1 MKTRRLHS
9 RRVVS
14 ALFIPVAWA
23 LVLASHPQQG
33 SLKPVPDRMKAG
45 FETIRASDSAG
56 YLGFISAEE
65 LEGRDT
71 PSKGQTIA
79 RRYIESLY
87 RTWGVVP
94 MGDPAGAGRS
104 YEQRVPMVIK
114 NYRPGTSLELLSA
127 AMTQR
132 YEAERDFSFVMGAD
146 FAGVIEGPVVFA
158 GYGVSA
164 PDLGYDDFAGVDVR
178 NKVVL
183 VAAGKPGGK
192 RLDSPFSSRDNWA
205 RFEGRR
211 TPAENCARL
220 LAGKGAAAL
229 VVADD
234 SLDRFVS
241 PHGYKRGARISS
253 SSHRVFCPA
262 LSVVDPMVPT
272 FWVSTRIAEAAFR
285 AAPKSFAETVRK
297 IDRDL
302 KPASSDIAGLKVRIS
317 LEMDQTVSTCANLL
331 GLVEGSDPALRKEF
345 VVIGAHLDHVGMT
358 KEGYVFPG
366 ADDDGSG
373 SVGVL
378 QIAKALAAN
387 PEKPK
392 RSVLFAH
399 WTGEEKGLV
408 GSRYFLKF
416 PPVALNDIAAYID
429 LDMISHDTSLQ
440 DIREEAELF
449 RWTREE
455 IEAIQGDPRKLL
467 QAYVSRPSPGFTEL
481 IMSTN
486 SSFVGLDVIPFPS
499 FPMLGN
505 SDHYFFAF
513 KKIPSVFFF
522 TGSNETT
529 HSPLDTVE
537 RINAEKMA
545 QVVRLSYLL
554 AFATADDPARPPWEQ
569 QGTFPGVPPF

>member
-1 MKTRRLHS
+1 
-9 RRVVS
+9 
-14 ALFIPVAWA
+14 
-23 LVLASHPQQG
+23 
-33 SLKPVPDRMKAG
+33 MKAG
-45 FETIRASDSAG
+45 FESIQAADSAS
-56 YLGFISAEE
+56 YLSFIAAEE

-71 PSKGQTIA
+71 PSKGQSIA

-87 RTWGVVP
+87 RIWGIIP
-94 MGDPAGAGRS
+94 MGDPRGAGRS
-104 YEQRVPMVIK
+104 YEQRVPLVIK
-114 NYRPGTSLELLSA
+114 TYGQGTSLEILSGPI
-127 AMTQR
+127 TQKF
-132 YEAERDFSFVMGAD
+132 ESERDFSFVMGAD
-146 FAGVIEGPVVFA
+146 FAGTIEGPVVFA

-192 RLDSPFSSRDNWA
+192 RPDSPFNSRDNWA

-229 VVADD
+229 IVADE
-234 SLDRFVS
+234 SLDRFVT

-253 SSHRVFCPA
+253 SSNRVFCPA

-285 AAPKSFAETVRK
+285 AAPKSFTETVRK
-297 IDRDL
+297 IDQDL
-302 KPASSDIAGLKVRIS
+302 KPASSDIAGLMVRIS
-317 LEMDQTVSTCANLL
+317 LEMGQTVSACANLV
-331 GLVEGSDPALRKEF
+331 GLVEGSDPVLRKEF

-392 RSVLFAH
+392 RSVLLAH

-416 PPVALNDIAAYID
+416 PPVALDDIAAYID

-467 QAYVSRPSPGFTEL
+467 QAYVSLPSPGFTAM
-481 IMSTN
+481 IMNTN
-486 SSFVGLDVIPFPS
+486 SSYLGLDVIPFPS

-505 SDHYFFAF
+505 SDHYFFAL
-513 KKIPSVFFF
+513 KKVPSVFFF

-529 HSPLDTVE
+529 HTPLDTAE

-545 QVVRLSYLL
+545 QVVRLSYIL
-554 AFATADDPARPPWEQ
+554 AFAAADEPARPRWEQ
-569 QGTFPGVPPF
+569 QKTFPGVAPF